1 MKTVHA
7 RITGRGELQHHEHA
21 MEERDMNSLERVDT
35 SSQDQDHVLG
45 RKIDMV
51 EPEEKRL

>member
-1 MKTVHA
+1 MSM
-7 RITGRGELQHHEHA
+7 RWSRGGE
-21 MEERDMNSLERVDT
+21 MNSLERVDT

-51 EPEEKRL
+51 EPEEKGM